1 MNRDEFIAKAM
12 EYGYD
17 EEGIKGLLESYA
29 EMKALDANA
38 SYSDILLIEQAV
50 Y

>member
-1 MNRDEFIAKAM
+1 MSRDEFIAKAM

-17 EEGIKGLLESYA
+17 EEGIKGLLEAYA
-29 EMKALDANA
+29 EMKAIMPNV
-38 SYSDILLIEQAV
+38 SYDDIVLIQQAV